1 MKNLFFVAIGLFIVI
16 NFFSSINHKSSENTP
31 IPTPTITTISAS
43 EVTDSEREFLYKYL
57 EFYRSLPTKQI
68 EDQSNHNTAIS
79 LIAKENQITN
89 EKAEQIFQKVSN
101 SKPTDKELEIYNA
114 YDEKLNTAIDKA
126 KTSELIDE
134 DTIRDQ
140 VAKQFNISTSKLQGI
155 YTHVLAT
162 SYK

>member
-1 MKNLFFVAIGLFIVI
+1 MKNLFFVAIGLFVVI
-16 NFFSSINHKSSENTP
+16 NFFSSINHKSSKNTP

-43 EVTDSEREFLYKYL
+43 EVTDSERETFYKYL

-68 EDQSNHNTAIS
+68 EDKSNHNTAIS
-79 LIAKENQITN
+79 LIAKENQISD

-101 SKPTDKELEIYNA
+101 SEPTTRELEIYNA
-114 YDEKLNTAIDKA
+114 YDQKLNLAIDKA
-126 KTSELIDE
+126 KTPESIDE
-134 DTIRDQ
+134 DAINKEI
-140 VAKQFNISTSKLQGI
+140 AKQFNISVDRLKSI